1 MHVLGESLQI
11 GCLIL
16 YWASLV
22 AQSVKNPPAMQ
33 ETACST
39 GDPGEGNGTP
49 LQYYCL
55 GNSMDRRAW
64 WATVHAVTKSQTRL
78 KHAHTHIPTTDP
90 LCAIYWGFSGGASG
104 KELACQCRRRQRCG
118 FNPGLGRSPGG
129 GHGSPLQCSCS
140 KNPMSQEVWWVTV
153 HTVTESQTRL
163 AKPWSVS

>member
-129 GHGSPLQCSCS
+129 GHGSPLQCSCL
-140 KNPMSQEVWWVTV
+140 KNGQRS
-153 HTVTESQTRL
+153 L
-163 AKPWSVS
+163 AGYSP